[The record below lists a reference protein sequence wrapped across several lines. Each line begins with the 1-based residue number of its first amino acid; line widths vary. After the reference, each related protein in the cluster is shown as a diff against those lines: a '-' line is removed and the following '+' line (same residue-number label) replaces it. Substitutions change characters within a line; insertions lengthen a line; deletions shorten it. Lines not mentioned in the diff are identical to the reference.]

1 MAFGGTVGFLE
12 FSVPNHVYSYASFL
26 FSFIGRG
33 VAYTLVGITIG
44 GSSWFR
50 LFVALVIVLIGL
62 AFIAVEFVPSVD
74 LPANMN
80 PAGMGMELQDE
91 DVV

>member
-1 MAFGGTVGFLE
+1 M
-12 FSVPNHVYSYASFL
+12 
-26 FSFIGRG
+26 
-33 VAYTLVGITIG
+33 GITIG

-80 PAGMGMELQDE
+80 PEGMGMELQDE

>member
-1 MAFGGTVGFLE
+1 MLVCIYAFPA
-12 FSVPNHVYSYASFL
+12 VPRIL
-26 FSFIGRG
+26 TL
-33 VAYTLVGITIG
+33 AYTLVGITIG

-80 PAGMGMELQDE
+80 PEGMGMELQDE